1 MGMYIDAAARKNS
14 MAVPPKIK
22 TRAAICPSRSASE
35 HISKGNGNGI
45 WAGGLQPT
53 LTAALR

>member
-45 WAGGLQPT
+45 WGWGLQPT